1 MLRSAQ
7 HDTGKQRASTCH
19 TERSEVSH
27 TTFTVVYLG
36 LVVSSHRPLYPSARA
51 ILMTIAKAIVPVA
64 GLGTRL
70 LPTTKSLPKEMLP
83 VGRLPVVHH
92 VVEELASAGIRQ
104 ILFVTGRGKNA
115 IEDYFDDSAMSYRAR
130 GIEFFSARQPQPP
143 GTGTAVAAGEAFT
156 ADEPFVVA
164 FGDSIVRTNSGRPLL
179 QRMIDSHLR
188 HRAAGTIGAYEV
200 SDEQMHHYG
209 ILVPEVPT
217 AADSKLTAILEK
229 PTPAQTLSRLAVS
242 ARYVFSPAI
251 FAHIRATA
259 PSPSGEVYLTDAIA
273 ALIAAG
279 DPVRAVRLGADE
291 QRCDIGNHLSYFA
304 SFIDYAL
311 DDPEWGEQIRAYL
324 RKKLADDSP

>member
-1 MLRSAQ
+1 
-7 HDTGKQRASTCH
+7 
-19 TERSEVSH
+19 
-27 TTFTVVYLG
+27 
-36 LVVSSHRPLYPSARA
+36 
-51 ILMTIAKAIVPVA
+51 MTIAKAIVPVA

-70 LPTTKSLPKEMLP
+70 LPTTKSLSKEMLP

-92 VVEELASAGIRQ
+92 VVEELATAGIRQ
-104 ILFVTGRGKNA
+104 ILFITGRDKSA
-115 IEDYFDDSAMSYRAR
+115 IENHFDDSGAGYRER
-130 GIEFFSARQPQPP
+130 GIEFFFAHQPPPP
-143 GTGTAVAAGEAFT
+143 GTGTAVAAGEAFA

-164 FGDSIVRTNSGRPLL
+164 FGDSIVRTRSGRPLL

-188 HRAAGTIGAYEV
+188 HHTAGTIGAYEV

-259 PSPSGEVYLTDAIA
+259 PSASGEVYLTDAIA

-279 DPVRAVRLGADE
+279 DPVRAVRLSASE
-291 QRCDIGNHLSYFA
+291 QRYDIGNHLSYFA
-304 SFIDYAL
+304 TFIDYAL
-311 DDPEWGEQIRAYL
+311 DDPEWGEQIRVHL
-324 RKKLADDSP
+324 RAKLADASS

>member
-1 MLRSAQ
+1 
-7 HDTGKQRASTCH
+7 
-19 TERSEVSH
+19 
-27 TTFTVVYLG
+27 
-36 LVVSSHRPLYPSARA
+36 
-51 ILMTIAKAIVPVA
+51 MTIVKAIVPVA

-70 LPTTKSLPKEMLP
+70 LPTTKSLSKEMLP

-92 VVEELASAGIRQ
+92 VVEELATAGIRQ
-104 ILFVTGRGKNA
+104 ILFVTGRGKGA
-115 IEDYFDDSAMSYRAR
+115 IEDYFDDSAMSYHER

-143 GTGTAVAAGEAFT
+143 GTGTAVAAGEAF
-156 ADEPFVVA
+156 AAGEPFVVA
-164 FGDSIVRTNSGRPLL
+164 FGDSIVHTHSGRPLL
-179 QRMIDSHLR
+179 QRMIDSHLL
-188 HRAAGTIGAYEV
+188 HCAAGTIGAYEV

-259 PSPSGEVYLTDAIA
+259 PSASGEVYLTDAIA

-279 DPVRAVRLGADE
+279 DPVRAVRLSASE
-291 QRCDIGNHLSYFA
+291 QRYDIGNHLSYFA
-304 SFIDYAL
+304 TFIDYAL
-311 DDPEWGEQIRAYL
+311 DDPEWGAQIRAYL
-324 RKKLADDSP
+324 RAKLADDSS

>member
-1 MLRSAQ
+1 MN
-7 HDTGKQRASTCH
+7 
-19 TERSEVSH
+19 
-27 TTFTVVYLG
+27 
-36 LVVSSHRPLYPSARA
+36 
-51 ILMTIAKAIVPVA
+51 IAKAIVPVA

-70 LPTTKSLPKEMLP
+70 LPTTKSLSKEMLP

-92 VVEELASAGIRQ
+92 VVEELATAGIRQ
-104 ILFVTGRGKNA
+104 ILFITGRNNSA
-115 IEDYFDDSAMSYRAR
+115 IENHFDDSDAGYRER
-130 GIEFFSARQPQPP
+130 GIEFFFTRQPPPP
-143 GTGTAVAAGEAFT
+143 GTGTAVATGETFA

-164 FGDSIVRTNSGRPLL
+164 FGDSIVRTRSGHPLL

-188 HRAAGTIGAYEV
+188 HCAACTIGAYEV
-200 SDEQMHHYG
+200 PEDQMHHYG
-209 ILVPEVPT
+209 ILVPEEAT
-217 AADSKLTAILEK
+217 AEDSKLTAILEK

-279 DPVRAVRLGADE
+279 APVRSVRLGADE
-291 QRCDIGNHLSYFA
+291 QRCDIGNHLSYFT

-324 RKKLADDSP
+324 REKLADDSS